1 MSHTLTLNNS
11 GAVVPT
17 TGAPDYGGGATDF
30 ANVCLAIGSVDAK
43 LGQLLADTGVANAYA
58 VATPWAATLT
68 AGLELTIKAAHA
80 NTGASTLAV
89 NGGAAKA
96 ITKTGTTALAGGEIS
111 ANQIIVVIYDGTE
124 WQLISQ

>member
-1 MSHTLTLNNS
+1 MSHTLALNNS

-30 ANVCLAIGSVDAK
+30 ADVCLAIGSVDAK
-43 LGQLLADTGVANAYA
+43 LGQLLADSGTANTYS
-58 VATPWAATLT
+58 VTVPWTVTLT
-68 AGLELTIKAAHA
+68 AGLELTIKAAHT

-89 NGGAAKA
+89 NGGTAKA
-96 ITKTGTTALAGGEIS
+96 VTKTGTTALAGGEIN
-111 ANQIIVVIYDGTE
+111 ANQIIIVIYDGTE